1 MTWTLRIILNRMKAM
16 KNIFKILL
24 AVGAISVF
32 SQCTGEYDPLPPKTD
47 ASVQYALPYY
57 ETPDADE
64 IDEVLAIRKEHEQA
78 TK

>member
-1 MTWTLRIILNRMKAM
+1 MMWTLRIILNRMKAM

-24 AVGAISVF
+24 AVAAAVLF
-32 SQCTGEYDPLPPKTD
+32 TQCTEQYDPLPPKTD

-57 ETPDADE
+57 DTPDADE
-64 IDEVLAIRKEHEQA
+64 IAEVLAVRKEYEQA